1 MMPVGPLMIEHRLI
15 ERMIALMKV
24 NAARM
29 REQGKAELGFIDI
42 AVDFIRTYA
51 DRTHHGKEEGIL
63 FRDLSKK
70 PLLPDLSET
79 MRELVEEHGQGRE
92 CVRRLSGAR
101 DSYAQGS
108 TKALA
113 DILAAFDELVEFYPK
128 HIEKE
133 DRHFFLPCMEF
144 LTKDEQASMLEEME
158 KFDRTMIH
166 EKYRKTVEGLEKR
179 PA

>member
-1 MMPVGPLMIEHRLI
+1 MMPIGPLMIEHRLI

-24 NAARM
+24 DAARM
-29 REQGKAELGFIDI
+29 REQGKAELGFIDV

-70 PLLPDLSET
+70 PLSPDVSET
-79 MRELVEEHGQGRE
+79 MRELVEEHGQSRE
-92 CVRRLSGAR
+92 CVRRLSSAR

-108 TKALA
+108 IEALH
-113 DILAAFDELVEFYPK
+113 DILAAFDELVKFYPK

-133 DRHFFLPCMEF
+133 DRHFFLPCMEY
-144 LTKDEQASMLEEME
+144 LTKDEQAKMLEEME
-158 KFDRTMIH
+158 EFDRKMIH
-166 EKYRKTVEGLEKR
+166 EKYRKIVEELEER